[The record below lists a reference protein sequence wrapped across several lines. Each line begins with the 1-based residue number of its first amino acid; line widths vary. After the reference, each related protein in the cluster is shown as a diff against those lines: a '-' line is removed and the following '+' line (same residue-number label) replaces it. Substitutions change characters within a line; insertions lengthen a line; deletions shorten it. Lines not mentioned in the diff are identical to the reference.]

1 MQHNHSTT
9 HTTTPSRGPLRR
21 DDCAL
26 CNSAGGK
33 IIWENTLLRVIDA
46 ADPQYP
52 GLTRVIWQAHVRE
65 MTDLD
70 PHARAEVMKAV
81 WTVEKVL
88 RQVLR
93 PDKVNVASLGNM
105 VAHVHWHVIPRF
117 QDDAHFPDAIWAAK
131 KREALARI
139 PQALV
144 DEYHQQLQAAM
155 RDSMSGTITY

>member
-1 MQHNHSTT
+1 MQHDQITT
-9 HTTTPSRGPLRR
+9 HTTSQPRDPLRQ
-21 DDCAL
+21 DDCVL

-46 ADPQYP
+46 TDPQYP

-155 RDSMSGTITY
+155 RESMSGTITY

>member
-1 MQHNHSTT
+1 MQHDQITT
-9 HTTTPSRGPLRR
+9 HTTTQPRDLLRQ
-21 DDCAL
+21 DDCVL

-70 PHARAEVMKAV
+70 PRTRAELMGTV
-81 WTVEKVL
+81 WTVEEVM
-88 RQVLR
+88 RRVLR

-155 RDSMSGTITY
+155 RESMSGTITY